1 MLGAAGALADRGWA
15 VNAEVGRQM
24 IDTGP
29 LMQQLLEAGVL
40 GERVVIHLG
49 TNGPISN
56 TSLDGVL
63 NPLAGV
69 PRVVLLT
76 IRADRSWTGG
86 NNDLIRARAG
96 TANVTV
102 LDWATLSG
110 GCPGNCFEDDG
121 IHLRPDGRRYYAD
134 LVELASSG

>member
-1 MLGAAGALADRGWA
+1 
-15 VNAEVGRQM
+15 M

-29 LMQQLLEAGVL
+29 LMQQLLDAGVL
-40 GERVVIHLG
+40 GGRVVIHLG

-69 PRVVLLT
+69 PRVILLT
-76 IRADRSWTGG
+76 IRADRSWAGE

-96 TANVTV
+96 TGNVV
-102 LDWATLSG
+102 MLDWAALSG
-110 GCPGNCFEDDG
+110 GCPGDCFEDDG

-134 LVELASSG
+134 LVESASNS